1 MKALITAIAMTFA
14 SFSFADQSG
23 SSVKSEA
30 THDVT
35 PYTYGLK
42 LDVAKVISMSSE
54 DSGSCGVIPATITYV
69 DHQGQTHTVK
79 YQKYSN
85 LSQCNN
91 G

>member
-1 MKALITAIAMTFA
+1 MRKLIAATTIIFA
-14 SFSFADQSG
+14 SYSFADQSVDG
-23 SSVKSEA
+23 VDA
-30 THDVT
+30 DVAHDVT

-54 DSGSCGVIPATITYV
+54 DSDSCGVIPATITYV

-85 LSQCNN
+85 SSQCNN